1 MPAAYKKVFT
11 EETEE
16 ELFNMTRAEATLNL
30 NDKQIKFCEEYA
42 RTFNIKLSAVRAG
55 YSKKSA
61 HTAAW
66 KIRQNP
72 DCSRYIAWLKL
83 RVSQKVFVEAV
94 DIIDHYARI
103 AFSDITDVCEVKDG
117 KITVQD
123 TDMIDGQI
131 VKSIKKGRDGVTVE
145 LYDKMTA
152 LSKLERYFD
161 VMPKDW
167 KQQLEERKVKIL
179 EERLEIEKKKMGVG
193 EEITDDGF
201 IEALKATAESV
212 WEDYDDE
219 NVGD

>member
-16 ELFNMTRAEATLNL
+16 ELFKMSRAEATLNL

-42 RTFNIKLSAVRAG
+42 RTLNICLSAKRAG

-83 RVSQKVFVEAV
+83 RVSQKAFVSAV
-94 DIIDHYARI
+94 DIIDHYTRI

-117 KITVQD
+117 KIVIQD
-123 TDMIDGQI
+123 SDMIDGQI
-131 VKSIKKGRDGVTVE
+131 VKSIKKGRDGISVE
-145 LYDKMTA
+145 MYDKMAA
-152 LSKLERYFD
+152 LTKLEKYFD

-167 KQQLEERKVKIL
+167 KQKLEERKVSIL
-179 EERLEIEKKKMGVG
+179 EQKLEMEKRKMGEG
-193 EEITDDGF
+193 DEIADDGF
-201 IEALKATAESV
+201 IEALKSEAEV
-212 WEDYDDE
+212 IWDD
-219 NVGD
+219 NIDD

>member
-16 ELFNMTRAEATLNL
+16 ELFKMTRKEATLNL

-117 KITVQD
+117 KIIVQD

-152 LSKLERYFD
+152 LAKLERYFD

-167 KQQLEERKVKIL
+167 KQNIEERKVVIM
-179 EERLEIEKKKMGVG
+179 EEKLKLDKLKMGEG
-193 EEITDDGF
+193 DIEEDDGF
-201 IEALKATAESV
+201 IEALKAEATTI
-212 WEDYDDE
+212 WEEDDE
-219 NVGD
+219 

>member
-11 EETEE
+11 EETEA
-16 ELFNMTRAEATLNL
+16 ELFKMTRAEATLNL

-103 AFSDITDVCEVKDG
+103 AFSDITDVCEVKEG

-145 LYDKMTA
+145 MYDKMTA
-152 LSKLERYFD
+152 LAKLERYFD

-167 KQQLEERKVKIL
+167 KQQLEERKVTIL
-179 EERLEIEKKKMGVG
+179 EQRLEMDKKKMGEG
-193 EEITDDGF
+193 IETFDDGF
-201 IEALKATAESV
+201 IEALKETAEAV
-212 WEDYDDE
+212 WDDYDDE
-219 NVGD
+219 EVGD

>member
-1 MPAAYKKVFT
+1 MPPAYKKVFT

-72 DCSRYIAWLKL
+72 DCARYIAWLKL
-83 RVSQKVFVEAV
+83 RVSQKVFVHAV

-103 AFSDITDVCEVKDG
+103 AFSDITDVCEVHDG
-117 KITVQD
+117 KISVQD
-123 TDMIDGQI
+123 SDMIDGQI
-131 VKSIKKGRDGVTVE
+131 VKSIKKGRDGVTVVM
-145 LYDKMTA
+145 YDKMEA
-152 LSKLERYFD
+152 LAKLERYFD
-161 VMPKDW
+161 IMPKDW
-167 KQQLEERKVKIL
+167 KQQLEERKVAIMEQKL
-179 EERLEIEKKKMGVG
+179 ELEKRKMGDG

-201 IEALKATAESV
+201 IEALKESASTV
-212 WEDYDDE
+212 WEDNDE
-219 NVGD
+219 EE